1 MADVDTRR
9 VSDSGTISPPWHRWD
24 LSVSSAI
31 VVMATVAFGALYLR
45 EGGSPEFW
53 WDEAGQYWMSLG
65 QYHLSDAGTPAG
77 SVIDGLYQ
85 GRNGWNLDPVGFT
98 ILLRGWIEVFGASPM
113 ALRAL
118 PFVAYVLT
126 FLVGAALGRVMRLPW
141 FVSLAVSLSVISS
154 AVVSQFATELRAYSL
169 ELLGVGVT
177 ATLTI
182 CVVVGSRRAGVAL
195 PVAFLFF
202 TIFSRYSFVVAV
214 GASCTTLA
222 FATVMVR
229 SRRLATA
236 LAAAAVGAFLSAAFV
251 LWNVGAFGGARQAS
265 PGYTDRLELAGP
277 EAPTILLGTLREN
290 FATGSQIL
298 VGLFLLTSGVVLVAG
313 WLRRRTEPAD
323 AGELRGSPVLRP
335 WHGALLFVVS
345 YEVLAAA
352 LSVLGLAPWN
362 AAYRWSIGLYGVALV
377 AGLGL
382 LSQLFEV
389 LPAWSSQAPT
399 TTARRRQ
406 SALLALAIA
415 ASLLLALGASLRIV
429 RFDRTYYQQLGPT
442 LAELPARDRTLVAV
456 DYWPLYRMLAE
467 PEGSVPADTVLLGR
481 NPAGQQGPGLEPV
494 MFAGDADYLA
504 TLPADGGC
512 SPGQTSVI
520 LLPQSPDLVAGT
532 IRELRLTGRGGGCQ
546 VDIRQGP
553 DGGTV
558 AIVRG

>member
-298 VGLFLLTSGVVLVAG
+298 VGRSP
-313 WLRRRTEPAD
+313 RR
-323 AGELRGSPVLRP
+323 
-335 WHGALLFVVS
+335 
-345 YEVLAAA
+345 
-352 LSVLGLAPWN
+352 
-362 AAYRWSIGLYGVALV
+362 
-377 AGLGL
+377 
-382 LSQLFEV
+382 
-389 LPAWSSQAPT
+389 
-399 TTARRRQ
+399 
-406 SALLALAIA
+406 
-415 ASLLLALGASLRIV
+415 
-429 RFDRTYYQQLGPT
+429 
-442 LAELPARDRTLVAV
+442 
-456 DYWPLYRMLAE
+456 
-467 PEGSVPADTVLLGR
+467 
-481 NPAGQQGPGLEPV
+481 
-494 MFAGDADYLA
+494 
-504 TLPADGGC
+504 
-512 SPGQTSVI
+512 
-520 LLPQSPDLVAGT
+520 
-532 IRELRLTGRGGGCQ
+532 
-546 VDIRQGP
+546 
-553 DGGTV
+553 
-558 AIVRG
+558 